1 MTRILTLL
9 FVYIML
15 ALPAAADSPRPL
27 GQAMDAMRAG
37 NWDNAARLAERDG
50 PVASDVIEWH
60 RLRLGRGTYDQ
71 VVSFIERNP
80 DWPGLEWLRTK
91 SETVVALQSHAQVLA
106 FFDTAPPQTATG
118 VLAYARAL
126 AAQGQDE
133 DAEAEIVK
141 AWRTLRMSALEQ
153 ALYLGAYES
162 LLKDHHI
169 ARMDRMLW
177 MGWTAEV
184 SRMNALV
191 SKGWQALA
199 RARIALR
206 KKQDGVNGLI
216 AQVPA
221 KLKSDPG
228 LAYERFNW
236 RAAKGLESALEL
248 LLERSTSAKA
258 LGMPE
263 AWAPRR
269 RSLARAQMRQG
280 NAKRAYKIASQNFLT
295 EGSVYADLEW
305 LAGYIALQKL
315 NDPAT
320 ALHHFGRFDAAV
332 ASPISKGR
340 AGYWIGR
347 AYRAQNKEI
356 MANAAFASAARYQTS
371 FYGLLA
377 AEAAG
382 LPFDTDLAGT
392 EQFGPW
398 REAGFTE
405 TSVFE
410 ASILLL
416 ASGELNLAKRFLT
429 HMTETLPRSEAGKLG
444 EMAIELGRPHLAV
457 MIGKRAAR
465 QRVVLPAAYY
475 AIHPMNGME
484 LPMAP
489 EMVLAIARR
498 ESEFDPVVTSG
509 AGAHGL
515 MQIMPATARE
525 VAAKLGQSAT
535 HSTQRLLAEWQYNAQ
550 LGSAFLAML
559 AGRFDGNVV
568 MISAAYNAGP
578 GRPTR
583 WMANF
588 GDPRKAAS
596 AEFDMVDWIEHI
608 PFRETRNYVM
618 RVTESLPVYRAR
630 LGVDPLP
637 VPFSDELAGSTL
649 RAFAPKAE

>member
-1 MTRILTLL
+1 MTRILIQL
-9 FVYIML
+9 FLCIAL
-15 ALPAAADSPRPL
+15 AWPAMANGPRPL
-27 GQAMDAMRAG
+27 GQAMNAMRAG

-50 PVASDVIEWH
+50 QAASDVIEWH
-60 RLRLGRGTYDQ
+60 RLRLGRGTYGEVINFLD
-71 VVSFIERNP
+71 RNP
-80 DWPGLEWLRTK
+80 DWPGLDWLRTK
-91 SETVVALQSHAQVLA
+91 SEPAVALQSHAKVLA
-106 FFDTAPPQTATG
+106 FFSDAPPKTATG
-118 VLAYARAL
+118 TLAYARAL
-126 AAQGQDE
+126 ASQGRDN
-133 DAEAEIVK
+133 DADAIIVN
-141 AWRTLRMSALEQ
+141 AWRSLRMSVQEQ

-162 LLKDHHI
+162 LLKDHHA
-169 ARMDRMLW
+169 ARLDQMLW
-177 MGWTAEV
+177 QGWNSDAN
-184 SRMNALV
+184 RMNALV
-191 SKGWQALA
+191 SDGWRKLA

-206 KKQDGVNGLI
+206 KRQDDVNALI
-216 AQVPA
+216 NQIPSS
-221 KLKSDPG
+221 LKSDPG

-236 RAAKGLESALEL
+236 RASKGLESALEL
-248 LLERSTSAKA
+248 LLERSTSAKS
-258 LGMPE
+258 LGRPE
-263 AWAPRR
+263 VWAPRR

-280 NAKRAYKIASQNFLT
+280 NSKRAYKIASQNFL
-295 EGSVYADLEW
+295 ESGSDFADLEW
-305 LAGYIALQKL
+305 LSGYIALQKL

-320 ALHHFGRFDAAV
+320 ALEHFGRFDAAV

-347 AYRAQNKEI
+347 AYQAQRKET

-377 AEAAG
+377 AETAG
-382 LPFDTDLAGT
+382 LPFDSELTGA
-392 EQFGPW
+392 EEFGPW
-398 REAGFTE
+398 REAAFTQ

-416 ASGELNLAKRFLT
+416 ASGEVNLAERFLT
-429 HMTETLPRSEAGKLG
+429 HMTETLSRNEAGKLG
-444 EMAIELGRPHLAV
+444 DMAIEMGRPHLAV

-475 AIHPMNGME
+475 AIHPMNAMD

-515 MQIMPATARE
+515 MQIMPATARA
-525 VAAKLGQSAT
+525 VAVKLGKSASHT
-535 HSTQRLLAEWQYNAQ
+535 TERLLTEWQYNAQ
-550 LGSAFLAML
+550 LGSAFLSTL
-559 AGRFDGNVV
+559 AGQFDGNVV
-568 MISAAYNAGP
+568 MMSAAYNAGP
-578 GRPTR
+578 GRPRR
-583 WMANF
+583 WMSLY

-618 RVTESLPVYRAR
+618 RVTESLPIYRAR
-630 LGVDPLP
+630 LGLEPLP

-649 RAFAPKAE
+649 SAFAPKGE

>member
-1 MTRILTLL
+1 MTRILIQL
-9 FVYIML
+9 FLCIAL
-15 ALPAAADSPRPL
+15 AWPAAADGPRPL

-50 PVASDVIEWH
+50 AVAVDVVEWH
-60 RLRLGRGTYDQ
+60 RLRQGRGSYQQ
-71 VVSFIERNP
+71 VADFIERNP

-91 SETVVALQSHAQVLA
+91 SEPVVAAQSHAKVLA
-106 FFDTAPPQTATG
+106 FFDSAQPQTATG
-118 VLAYARAL
+118 TLAYARAL
-126 AAQGQDE
+126 ADRGQE
-133 DAEAEIVK
+133 KDAAAAIVN
-141 AWRTLRMSALEQ
+141 AWRMLRMSAQEQ
-153 ALYLGAYES
+153 ALFLGAYES
-162 LLKDHHI
+162 MLKDHHV

-177 MGWTAEV
+177 QGWTSDAR
-184 SRMNALV
+184 RMNALV
-191 SKGWQALA
+191 SEGWQALA

-221 KLKSDPG
+221 AQKSDPG

-236 RAAKGLESALEL
+236 RASKGLESALEL
-248 LLERSTSAKA
+248 LLERSTSAEA
-258 LGMPE
+258 LGRPD
-263 AWAPRR
+263 AWAQRR

-280 NAKRAYKIASQNFLT
+280 NSKRAYKIASQNFLT
-295 EGSVYADLEW
+295 EGSDYADLEW

-320 ALHHFGRFDAAV
+320 ALQHFGRFDAAV

-347 AYRAQNKEI
+347 AYQAQKKDT
-356 MANAAFASAARYQTS
+356 MANAAYTSAARYQTS

-377 AEAAG
+377 AEAVG
-382 LPFDTDLAGT
+382 LPFDTDLSGT
-392 EQFGPW
+392 EEFGPW
-398 REAGFTE
+398 REAAFIE
-405 TSVFE
+405 SSVFE
-410 ASILLL
+410 ASLLLL
-416 ASGELNLAKRFLT
+416 ASGELDLAERFLT

-475 AIHPMNGME
+475 AIHPMNGLD

-515 MQIMPATARE
+515 MQIMPATARA
-525 VAAKLGQSAT
+525 VAAKLGKSAS
-535 HSTQRLLAEWQYNAQ
+535 HSTERLLTEWQYNAE
-550 LGSAFLAML
+550 LGSAFLATL
-559 AGRFDGNVV
+559 ADQFDGNVV
-568 MISAAYNAGP
+568 MMSAAYNAGP
-578 GRPTR
+578 GRPRR
-583 WMANF
+583 WMALF

-618 RVTESLPVYRAR
+618 RVSESLPVYRAR
-630 LGVDPLP
+630 LGLDPLP

-649 RAFAPKAE
+649 RTFAPKGE

>member
-1 MTRILTLL
+1 MTRILIQLILCITLA
-9 FVYIML
+9 MPL
-15 ALPAAADSPRPL
+15 AAGSPRPL

-37 NWDNAARLAERDG
+37 NWTNAARLAERDG
-50 PVASDVIEWH
+50 SVAKDIIEWH
-60 RLRLGRGTYDQ
+60 RLRQGRGSYDD
-71 VVSFIERNP
+71 VVSFIARNP

-91 SETVVALQSHAQVLA
+91 SEPVVARQSHAKVLA
-106 FFDTAPPQTATG
+106 FFDAALPRTATG
-118 VLAYARAL
+118 TLTYARAL
-126 AAQGQDE
+126 AAQGRNK
-133 DAEAEIVK
+133 EANAQIIN
-141 AWRTLRMSALEQ
+141 AWRTLRMSAQEQ

-169 ARMDRMLW
+169 ARMDQMLW
-177 MGWTAEV
+177 QGWTAEAN
-184 SRMNALV
+184 RMNALV
-191 SKGWQALA
+191 PKEWQALA
-199 RARIALR
+199 KARVALR
-206 KKQDGVNGLI
+206 KKQDDVNALI
-216 AQVPA
+216 AQVPSS
-221 KLKSDPG
+221 LKSDAG
-228 LAYERFNW
+228 LAYERFSW
-236 RAAKGLESALEL
+236 RASKGLESALEL
-248 LLERSTSAKA
+248 LIERSTSAKA

-263 AWAPRR
+263 IWAPRR

-280 NAKRAYKIASQNFLT
+280 NPKRAYKIASQNFLT
-295 EGSVYADLEW
+295 EGSDYADLEW
-305 LAGYIALQKL
+305 LAGYVALQKL

-347 AYRAQNKEI
+347 AYQAQNKET
-356 MANAAFASAARYQTS
+356 MANAAYASAARYQTS

-382 LPFDTDLAGT
+382 LPFDTELAGT
-392 EQFGPW
+392 ENFGPW
-398 REAGFTE
+398 REAAFTQ

-410 ASILLL
+410 AGLLLL
-416 ASGELNLAKRFLT
+416 ASGELNLAERFLT
-429 HMTETLPRSEAGKLG
+429 HMTETLPRSEAGRLG

-465 QRVVLPAAYY
+465 QRVILPAAYY
-475 AIHPMNGME
+475 ALHPMNGME

-515 MQIMPATARE
+515 MQIMPATARA
-525 VAAKLGQSAT
+525 VAAKLGKSAD
-535 HSTQRLLAEWQYNAQ
+535 HSTDRLLDEWQYNAQ
-550 LGSAFLAML
+550 LGSTFLSML
-559 AGRFDGNVV
+559 AGQFDGNVV
-568 MISAAYNAGP
+568 MMSAAYNAGP
-578 GRPTR
+578 GRPMR
-583 WMANF
+583 WMSKF

-618 RVTESLPVYRAR
+618 RVTESLPIYRAR
-630 LGVDPLP
+630 LGLDPLP

-649 RAFAPKAE
+649 RAYAPADG

>member
-1 MTRILTLL
+1 MTRILIQL
-9 FVYIML
+9 FLCIAL
-15 ALPAAADSPRPL
+15 AWPATADGPRPL
-27 GQAMDAMRAG
+27 GQATDAMRAG
-37 NWDNAARLAERDG
+37 NWENAARLAERDG
-50 PVASDVIEWH
+50 PVAADVIEWH
-60 RLRLGRGTYDQ
+60 RLRQGRGSYDQ
-71 VVSFIERNP
+71 VARFIERNP

-91 SETVVALQSHAQVLA
+91 SEPVVAAQSHAKVLE
-106 FFDTAPPQTATG
+106 FFDSAPPQTATG
-118 VLAYARAL
+118 TLAYARAL
-126 AAQGQDE
+126 ADRGQDE
-133 DAEAEIVK
+133 DAAAAIVN
-141 AWRTLRMSALEQ
+141 AWRTLRMSVQEQ
-153 ALYLGAYES
+153 ALYLGAYEA
-162 LLKDHHI
+162 LLKGHHV
-169 ARMDRMLW
+169 ARMDQMLW
-177 MGWTAEV
+177 QGWNSDAN
-184 SRMNALV
+184 RMNALV
-191 SKGWQALA
+191 SEGWQALA

-206 KKQDGVNGLI
+206 KKQDGVNELI

-221 KLKSDPG
+221 ALKSDPG

-236 RAAKGLESALEL
+236 RASKGLESALEL
-248 LLERSTSAKA
+248 LLERSISTKA
-258 LGMPE
+258 LGRPE

-280 NAKRAYKIASQNFLT
+280 NSKRAYKIASQNFLT
-295 EGSVYADLEW
+295 EGSDYADLEW

-320 ALHHFGRFDAAV
+320 ALAHFGRFDAAV

-347 AYRAQNKEI
+347 AYQAQKMETLAI
-356 MANAAFASAARYQTS
+356 AAFTSAARYQTS

-377 AEAAG
+377 AEEAG
-382 LPFDTDLAGT
+382 LSFDAALAGA
-392 EQFGPW
+392 EEFGPW
-398 REAGFTE
+398 REAAFTE
-405 TSVFE
+405 SSVFE
-410 ASILLL
+410 ASLLLL
-416 ASGELNLAKRFLT
+416 ASGELNLAERFLT

-475 AIHPMNGME
+475 AIHPMNGLD

-498 ESEFDPVVTSG
+498 ESEFDPIVTSG

-515 MQIMPATARE
+515 MQIMPATARA
-525 VAAKLGQSAT
+525 VAAKLGKSAS
-535 HSTQRLLAEWQYNAQ
+535 HSTERLLTEWQYNAQ
-550 LGSAFLAML
+550 LGSAFLATL
-559 AGRFDGNVV
+559 ADRFDGNVI
-568 MISAAYNAGP
+568 MMSAAYNAGP

-583 WMANF
+583 WMALF

-618 RVTESLPVYRAR
+618 RVSESLPVYRAR
-630 LGVDPLP
+630 LGLDPLP
-637 VPFSDELAGSTL
+637 VPFSDELAGATL
-649 RAFAPKAE
+649 SAFAPKGE